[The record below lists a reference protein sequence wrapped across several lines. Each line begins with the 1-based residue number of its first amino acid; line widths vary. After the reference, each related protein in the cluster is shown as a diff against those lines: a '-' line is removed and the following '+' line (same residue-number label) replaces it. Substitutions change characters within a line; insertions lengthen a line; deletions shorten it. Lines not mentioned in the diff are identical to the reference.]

1 MNTDTTN
8 IHDLPLDPA
17 GGGTSGVTFSANEI
31 PVQPHAQMQSQG
43 QGQNGGI
50 PNGVSLD
57 QNTIN
62 QIISCIQQAGN
73 VTQLPSRDIP
83 MNTNTLTQDP
93 SIQPNYIPPTSNQD
107 YISNY
112 PENDE
117 IIDDY
122 YKNSKRTG
130 TLDEIYDQLQTP
142 LLLAVLYFLFQLPVI
157 KKALFKY
164 LPFLFSA
171 DGNSNIQGL
180 IFMSI
185 SYGLVYYI
193 TSKIMT
199 NFNRF

>member
-1 MNTDTTN
+1 MSSDTTN

-17 GGGTSGVTFSANEI
+17 GGGNNGVAFSANEI
-31 PVQPHAQMQSQG
+31 PVQLHAQGPG
-43 QGQNGGI
+43 QAQNA
-50 PNGVSLD
+50 NGMSLD

-62 QIISCIQQAGN
+62 QIISGIQQAGG

-83 MNTNTLTQDP
+83 MNTDSITQDP
-93 SIQPNYIPPTSNQD
+93 NIQPNYIPPSSNQD
-107 YISNY
+107 YISSH

-117 IIDDY
+117 IIDEY
-122 YKNSKRTG
+122 YNNSKRSG

-164 LPFLFSA
+164 LPFLFST

-180 IFMSI
+180 LFMSI
-185 SYGLVYYI
+185 SYGLFYYI
-193 TSKIMT
+193 TSKIMV
-199 NFNRF
+199 NFNTF